1 MSASETRSKVLTDE
15 STGSTAI
22 EESPRNRQN
31 EEPEQTSQTE
41 NLQTDPFNARI
52 SEIFE
57 KQTVAFERQM
67 MIKEEEF
74 MSQMKER
81 EEVKLKDLET
91 KLENFEKWRKE
102 IRLEGAKELNIKLH
116 SEPEVSAELEH
127 EGGLQEK

>member
-22 EESPRNRQN
+22 EGKSLSVSKFSPFYHFEIFQKAPETGKMKNQRQALN
-31 EEPEQTSQTE
+31 LSGKKENFAFQQTSQTE

-67 MIKEEEF
+67 MIKEE
-74 MSQMKER
+74 
-81 EEVKLKDLET
+81 
-91 KLENFEKWRKE
+91 
-102 IRLEGAKELNIKLH
+102 
-116 SEPEVSAELEH
+116 
-127 EGGLQEK
+127 